1 MKISEVVAELLHIK
15 DQIGDREVLI
25 TDGFRGLNYRGSY
38 SIVIFEDIDGGSYA
52 DIGIGNNLE
61 DETFSS

>member
-1 MKISEVVAELLHIK
+1 MKISEVVAELLRIK
-15 DQIGDREVLI
+15 DQIGDREILI
-25 TDGFRGLNYRGSY
+25 SDGFRGLNYRGRY
-38 SIVIFEDIDGGSYA
+38 SIGIFEDVDGRSYA

>member
-1 MKISEVVAELLHIK
+1 MKISEVVAELLRIK

-25 TDGFRGLNYRGSY
+25 SDGLKCLNYRGRY
-38 SIVIFEDIDGGSYA
+38 SIGIFEDLDGRSYA
-52 DIGIGNNLE
+52 DIGIGENLE

>member
-1 MKISEVVAELLHIK
+1 MKIGELVAELLHIK

-25 TDGFRGLNYRGSY
+25 SDGFRGLNYRGRY
-38 SIVIFEDIDGGSYA
+38 SIGIFEDVDGRSYA

-61 DETFSS
+61 DDS